1 MNSTYRCL
9 FRRRL
14 NVDCAGRVGGRLAMY
29 DVIAFMWLFSIVALI
44 LGFMYLVIRLTNR
57 GERNGEP

>member
-1 MNSTYRCL
+1 
-9 FRRRL
+9 
-14 NVDCAGRVGGRLAMY
+14 MY

-57 GERNGEP
+57 GEPNGEP